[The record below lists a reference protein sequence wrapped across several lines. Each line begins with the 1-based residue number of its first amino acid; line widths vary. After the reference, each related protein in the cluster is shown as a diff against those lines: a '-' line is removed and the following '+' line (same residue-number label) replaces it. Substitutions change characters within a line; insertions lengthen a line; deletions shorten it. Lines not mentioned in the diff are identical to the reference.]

1 MLLSFWSGKRWVSP
15 HSQSIFYLS
24 IPVHS
29 VKLAQ
34 PPVFGASSLSCFEK
48 QIIKCKAQ
56 LGQAAL
62 DPPVVPAWW
71 GVAPNNSQR
80 ETSPKT
86 LNQNCTVVHALM
98 LCNKSNPLALHS
110 IVLIYGRSSFGQQ
123 GNYPCCC
130 YRWTCSSKGSPRL
143 KSGFVEM
150 IFDYFED
157 LNNFWQFVNSGH
169 FYSLKILTLFDNFL
183 QFWQLWTILT
193 IQTINVFWQFW

>member
-1 MLLSFWSGKRWVSP
+1 MPQIFDLLSVDSGCHKLSENIWFVRSKTSYSGDKWRCYRCGTDGQVKIVLLSFWSGKRWVSQFYRP

-48 QIIKCKAQ
+48 QIIKCKVQ
-56 LGQAAL
+56 LGESAL

-98 LCNKSNPLALHS
+98 LCNKSNPLLQHCT
-110 IVLIYGRSSFGQQ
+110 VL
-123 GNYPCCC
+123 C
-130 YRWTCSSKGSPRL
+130 
-143 KSGFVEM
+143 
-150 IFDYFED
+150 
-157 LNNFWQFVNSGH
+157 
-169 FYSLKILTLFDNFL
+169 
-183 QFWQLWTILT
+183 
-193 IQTINVFWQFW
+193 